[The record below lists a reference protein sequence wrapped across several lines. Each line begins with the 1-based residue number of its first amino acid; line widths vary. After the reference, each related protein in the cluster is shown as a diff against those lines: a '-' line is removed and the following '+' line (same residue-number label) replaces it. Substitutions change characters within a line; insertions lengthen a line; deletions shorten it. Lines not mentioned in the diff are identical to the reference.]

1 MSSSVRG
8 SLGKDRETMKD
19 EQEVESWICESCRKI
34 FGKQESKILEC
45 ER

>member
-1 MSSSVRG
+1 
-8 SLGKDRETMKD
+8 MKD

-45 ER
+45 ERWESHYCAKCV